1 MDQICEV
8 TGLRHKILSKEGQG
22 SLANEN
28 QMRRAFWQP
37 QFTSLESFQ
46 VLGEK
51 KGVDAEYRR
60 LPELRRLCYRSKEAT
75 RAGVH
80 GTERIDERA
89 AGKENC
95 EDTQR
100 VQPDCS
106 KECRRIHSCEK
117 TSQKRWKGW
126 PNRQEDMLPLSVPS
140 RQTRKPIIHGA
151 LSKFPWGAQKDDVL
165 ITGIVNSRQSITS
178 VLSHKP

>member
-1 MDQICEV
+1 MKTRWEEPSDSHSSLLWKASRCWGRKRELMQSTDV
-8 TGLRHKILSKEGQG
+8 SLSWGDC
-22 SLANEN
+22 ATDP
-28 QMRRAFWQP
+28 RRQL
-37 QFTSLESFQ
+37 Q
-46 VLGEK
+46 
-51 KGVDAEYRR
+51 
-60 LPELRRLCYRSKEAT
+60 
-75 RAGVH
+75 GVH
-80 GTERIDERA
+80 GTEHIDERA

-140 RQTRKPIIHGA
+140 RQTRKPIILGA